1 MTHPAAASPLDRRA
15 LARRLTLALEASAHQ
30 SLASFGDA
38 RHGHTPRIGITG
50 APGAGKSTLIDQ
62 LALRR
67 IERYDPNTGRLAV
80 LAIDPSSPLT
90 RGSILGDRIRMGKVA
105 GDPRFYIRSVPS
117 RRSQDGLCD
126 NVADLLL
133 VLEGYGFDEIL
144 LETVGVGQ
152 AEYAVRNQV
161 DTVVL
166 IIPPNAGDTV
176 QAMKAGIVEIA
187 DIIVIN
193 KSDLPEADK
202 TRLELSAIIE
212 RHAYSTADW
221 QPRVL
226 MVSALAGTGIEGLH
240 DAIDAHQLWVRG
252 TKSADQVR
260 RERAR
265 HHVESLLERSVR
277 TLIADAEA
285 DLFEQ
290 SLSDAFQTLTK
301 RLAADAGQ
309 GSDKQPPG

>member
-1 MTHPAAASPLDRRA
+1 MTHPAATSPLDRRA
-15 LARRLTLALEASAHQ
+15 LARRLTQALEASAHQ

-67 IERYDPNTGRLAV
+67 IERYDPATGRLAV
-80 LAIDPSSPLT
+80 LAIDPSSPLS
-90 RGSILGDRIRMGKVA
+90 RGSILGDRIRMAKVA

-133 VLEGYGFDEIL
+133 VLESYRFDEIL

-212 RHAYSTADW
+212 RRTSEADW
-221 QPRVL
+221 RTRVL
-226 MVSALAGTGIEGLH
+226 MVSALAGTGIDALH
-240 DAIDAHQLWVRG
+240 DAIDAHQRWVRD

-265 HHVESLLERSVR
+265 HHVESLLERSLR
-277 TLIADAEA
+277 AHIANAEG

-290 SLSDAFQTLTK
+290 PLSEVFQTLAR
-301 RLAADAGQ
+301 RLAAEAGPA
-309 GSDKQPPG
+309 SAE

>member
-1 MTHPAAASPLDRRA
+1 MTNPATPGALDRRA
-15 LARRLTLALEASAHQ
+15 LARRLTQALEASAHQ
-30 SLASFGDA
+30 SLASFGKA
-38 RHGHTPRIGITG
+38 RHGYTPRIGITG

-67 IERYDPNTGRLAV
+67 IERYDPVTGRMAV
-80 LAIDPSSPLT
+80 LAIDPSSPLS
-90 RGSILGDRIRMGKVA
+90 RGSILGDRIRMAKVA

-133 VLEGYGFDEIL
+133 VLEGYRFDEIL

-202 TRLELSAIIE
+202 TRLELSAIVE
-212 RHAYSTADW
+212 RHRYYAADW
-221 QPRVL
+221 QPMVL
-226 MVSALAGTGIEGLH
+226 MVSALGGTGIDALH
-240 DAIDAHQLWVRG
+240 DAIDAHQTWVRR

-265 HHVESLLERSVR
+265 HHVESLLERSLR
-277 TLIADAEA
+277 THISNAEA

-290 SLSDAFQTLTK
+290 SMSDAFQTLAK
-301 RLAADAGQ
+301 RLAADANQANNG
-309 GSDKQPPG
+309 

>member
-1 MTHPAAASPLDRRA
+1 MSPAAPVSEPLNRRE
-15 LARRLTLALEASAHQ
+15 LARRLTRALEASAQ
-30 SLASFGDA
+30 ESLANFGQD
-38 RHGHTPRIGITG
+38 RHGYTPRVGITG

-62 LALRR
+62 LAVRR
-67 IERYDPNTGRLAV
+67 IKRYDPDTGRLAV

-133 VLEGYGFDEIL
+133 VLEGYHFDEIL

-166 IIPPNAGDTV
+166 IVPPNAGDTV
-176 QAMKAGIVEIA
+176 QAMKAGILEIA
-187 DIIVIN
+187 DIIVVN

-212 RHAYSTADW
+212 RHDYREPAW
-221 QPRVL
+221 QPRVI
-226 MVSALAGTGIEGLH
+226 MASATTGMG
-240 DAIDAHQLWVRG
+240 IDALDESIEAHQQWVRRV
-252 TKSADQVR
+252 KSATQVR

-265 HHVESLLERSVR
+265 HHVESLLERSLR
-277 TLIADAEA
+277 AHIADADA
-285 DLFEQ
+285 SLFEK
-290 SLSDAFQTLTK
+290 SLSEAFQVLVQ
-301 RLAADAGQ
+301 RLAADTQ
-309 GSDKQPPG
+309 K